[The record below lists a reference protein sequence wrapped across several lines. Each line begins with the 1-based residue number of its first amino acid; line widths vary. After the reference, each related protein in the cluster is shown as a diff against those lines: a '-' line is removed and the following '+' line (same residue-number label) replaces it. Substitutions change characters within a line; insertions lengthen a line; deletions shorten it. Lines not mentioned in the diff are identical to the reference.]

1 MSKNEQKLQT
11 DDEFG
16 VLTAEEIKLMKRGFW
31 GETRSPPVSLRQLT
45 QEACGFFFLFGDIT
59 QTQNVKKIFACE

>member
-45 QEACGFFFLFGDIT
+45 QEACGFFFCSVT
-59 QTQNVKKIFACE
+59 SHRRRTKKNICM